1 MVVRGNLGEGEEERD
16 NGTGWRGSYT
26 VYVNCMLKYEEGSR
40 MLHVLNVMQGRLHF
54 VRQEFVLLLLQQ
66 EIIWN
71 LLFWVNTQKRT
82 QQQQQ

>member
-1 MVVRGNLGEGEEERD
+1 MVRGNLGGGQEERD
-16 NGTGWRGSYT
+16 NGREWRGSYT
-26 VYVNCMLKYEEGSR
+26 VYVNCMLKYEEGCR

-82 QQQQQ
+82 QQQ